1 MNLIACLGLVWIV
14 KDSYIFKNSRDKIKS
29 LSPFFKELLS
39 CSLCLG
45 FWAGV
50 LLSLFEYFYLE
61 IEDNIF
67 YNPLASSAFCWFFD
81 SILDMVQEQYV
92 KLKTEREKNN

>member
-1 MNLIACLGLVWIV
+1 MNLIACLGLVWII
-14 KDSYIFKNSRDKIKS
+14 KDSSILSYPRNKINS
-29 LSPFFKELLS
+29 LLPFLRGLLS

-50 LLSLFEYFYLE
+50 LLSLFEYFYLG
-61 IEDNIF
+61 INNNLF

-92 KLKTEREKNN
+92 KLKTERENKS